1 MFLGGN
7 LMGGL
12 HPENY
17 FKPKTP
23 AEVVSILHRYKE
35 DALIMGGGTEI
46 YELSERGFLT
56 SVKAVVDLSNL
67 GLDKI
72 RERDGEVLL
81 GASVTLSQL
90 ERQRELYAGG
100 ALGCLPDA
108 LRDLGPLQVRNMAT
122 VAGAITACIPF
133 FDLPVALA
141 CLNTV
146 IEVQGDG
153 GKIRRVPILTFQR
166 DYLQPDLNE
175 GEFVAGLVVPKQE
188 DGTKS
193 AFTKFVSNAGDWS
206 IVNCASA
213 IRVTRGK
220 VSSAKVVFGAVANK
234 PFVAER
240 AAAALV
246 GTRLDDAALESA
258 GGALDEELVDPT
270 SDGKASGAYRK
281 RLAKILLKETVRKA
295 ASRRGE

>member
-1 MFLGGN
+1 
-7 LMGGL
+7 MGGL

-108 LRDLGPLQVRNMAT
+108 LRDLGPIQVRNMAT
-122 VAGAITACIPF
+122 VAGAVTACIPF

-141 CLNTV
+141 CLETV
-146 IEVQGDG
+146 VEVHGDG
-153 GKIRRVPILTFQR
+153 GTRRVPILEFQK

-175 GEFVAGLVVPKQE
+175 GEFVIGLVIPKHE
-188 DGTKS
+188 HGTS
-193 AFTKFVSNAGDWS
+193 AFIRFVPNAGDWS
-206 IVNCASA
+206 IVNCACA
-213 IRVTRGK
+213 IEFSGRK
-220 VSSAKVVFGAVANK
+220 VEGAKIIFGAVANK
-234 PFVAER
+234 AFVAE
-240 AAAALV
+240 
-246 GTRLDDAALESA
+246 
-258 GGALDEELVDPT
+258 
-270 SDGKASGAYRK
+270 
-281 RLAKILLKETVRKA
+281 KA
-295 ASRRGE
+295 A

>member
-1 MFLGGN
+1 
-7 LMGGL
+7 MGGL
-12 HPENY
+12 HPEDY

-90 ERQRELYAGG
+90 ERQGELYGRG

-122 VAGAITACIPF
+122 VAGAVTACIPF
-133 FDLPVALA
+133 FDLPVALT

-206 IVNCASA
+206 IVNCPSA
-213 IRVTRGK
+213 IPAPTPHL
-220 VSSAKVVFGAVANK
+220 SPAH
-234 PFVAER
+234 
-240 AAAALV
+240 AALAPAPPPP
-246 GTRLDDAALESA
+246 L
-258 GGALDEELVDPT
+258 
-270 SDGKASGAYRK
+270 
-281 RLAKILLKETVRKA
+281 LA
-295 ASRRGE
+295 